1 MLLEFISILRI
12 YLKKKNLIIFFSAS
26 VFSVY
31 FLIEMLT
38 FSVNFPR
45 IDDWSSVFAA
55 IYYQQSNPVWLDA
68 VFYTGNEHLVWF
80 SRFLMMFILLI
91 NSYNVIHV
99 NILDWGLLS
108 ASVIL
113 FWYLLKKTDS
123 RLVWLVIP
131 ISALLFN
138 PKIFFGSI
146 IASFGLAWHLT
157 LFFSICIIVLFSK
170 ERLSKKLFV
179 IAMIISILSSF
190 STVLGV
196 LTWFVGFIFL
206 IKNIKQNKFYL
217 IIWTTVV
224 LIIALLFYI
233 LSSSEKGVLD
243 ISNVLT
249 VNGVLYSLEYV
260 VNPYTIAPDAL
271 KHILGFLILVV
282 SSLLSIFFIFKK
294 NTRSFPWIMCIV
306 LGILFTVLTT
316 VGRLDVRP
324 PHQSYFIIMSTITEI
339 GLLVLFSILFLE
351 RKTFK
356 SKLLSKFIT
365 IIFFIFIILQVSML
379 GSTYVYYIDKIHD
392 GDLEKTKEISYS
404 CFDLPS
410 NHDNTCRKFY
420 ISGDPSRVLQD
431 WELSKSDTFTVINFF
446 IANKLALFSNNDF
459 FTHLETKRNSLIN
472 NVNNATQSTT
482 IQGDVQMIN
491 EKLINKNDIIHVK
504 ENFVK
509 LKGWIKNDSVKPKMI
524 LLVDNIPFM
533 LADQNLINKSNV
545 LTTNSGME
553 EVMFWTFSF
562 FPAYLEDGCHMISII
577 GLSGDQIFNINEKFT
592 LCYDSPKKYIPGNLY
607 PNYFQ
612 DIIKKI
618 INLFN

>member
-1 MLLEFISILRI
+1 MEFNSILTT
-12 YLKKKNLIIFFSAS
+12 YVKKKNLVIFFSAS
-26 VFSVY
+26 IFSVY

-38 FSVNFPR
+38 FSLNFPR

-68 VFYTGNEHLVWF
+68 VLYTGNEHLVWF
-80 SRFLMMFILLI
+80 SRIVMMSLLLI
-91 NSYNVIHV
+91 NSHNVIHV

-157 LFFSICIIVLFSK
+157 LFFSIFIIILFSK
-170 ERLSKKLFV
+170 ERLSKKWFIV
-179 IAMIISILSSF
+179 AIIISILSSF
-190 STVLGV
+190 STILGV

-206 IKNIKQNKFYL
+206 LKNIKQNKFYF
-217 IIWTTVV
+217 IIWTSLV
-224 LIIALLFYI
+224 LIIGLLFYI
-233 LSSSEKGVLD
+233 LSSSETGTRD
-243 ISNVLT
+243 ISDVLT
-249 VNGVLYSLEYV
+249 INGFLYSLEYV
-260 VNPYTIAPDAL
+260 VNPYTISPDTL
-271 KHILGFLILVV
+271 KHILGFLILLV

-339 GLLVLFSILFLE
+339 GLLVLFSILFLQ

-365 IIFFIFIILQVSML
+365 IIFFIFIILLVSIL

-392 GDLEKTKEISYS
+392 GVLEKTKEISYS

-410 NHDNTCRKFY
+410 NPDNTCRKFY
-420 ISGDPSRVLQD
+420 IAGDPSREFQD
-431 WELSKSDTFTVINFF
+431 WELSKSDTFTIINFF
-446 IANKLALFSNNDF
+446 IGNKLALFSNDDF
-459 FTHLETKRNSLIN
+459 FTNHETKRTSLIN
-472 NVNNATQSTT
+472 NVNNVTQTT
-482 IQGDVQMIN
+482 VIQGDVEMIN
-491 EKLINKNDIIHVK
+491 EKSINKNDIIHVK
-504 ENFVK
+504 ENFVE
-509 LKGWIKNDSVKPKMI
+509 LKGWIKKENAEPKMI
-524 LLVDNIPFM
+524 LLVDNIPFTI
-533 LADQNLINKSNV
+533 ADQNLINKSNV
-545 LTTNSGME
+545 LTTNSGIG
-553 EVMFWTFSF
+553 EVMFWSFSF
-562 FPAYLEDGCHMISII
+562 FPAYLEDGCHMISVI

-592 LCYDSPKKYIPGNLY
+592 LCYDSPKKYTPGNLY

-612 DIIKKI
+612 DIIKKLVK
-618 INLFN
+618 LFN